1 VDRRPIA
8 SRDTRWAHASA
19 RWLQAQ
25 GATPNGISMASIF
38 CSLLAAMCLYCGM
51 HASIWQGR
59 VLLLIAALLI
69 VARLVC
75 NLLDGLVAVEGG
87 MQSPGGAV
95 YNDLPDRISD
105 AVTLLGVG
113 YSISAWP
120 WAVDLGWAAAL
131 LAVMTAYVRVLG
143 GACGLPQR
151 FSGPFAKQQRMVVII
166 FAAIMCVGL
175 PVPWQQWTMLGALV
189 LVTLGSALTVV
200 LRTRAILHDLAAK

>member
-1 VDRRPIA
+1 MDRRPIA

-175 PVPWQQWTMLGALV
+175 PVPWQQWAMLGALV
-189 LVTLGSALTVV
+189 LVALGSALTVV

>member
-1 VDRRPIA
+1 MDRRPIA
-8 SRDTRWAHASA
+8 SRDTRWAHTSA

-25 GATPNGISMASIF
+25 GATPNGISMASIS

-175 PVPWQQWTMLGALV
+175 PVPWQQWAMLGALV
-189 LVTLGSALTVV
+189 LVALGSALTVV

>member
-1 VDRRPIA
+1 
-8 SRDTRWAHASA
+8 
-19 RWLQAQ
+19 
-25 GATPNGISMASIF
+25 
-38 CSLLAAMCLYCGM
+38 
-51 HASIWQGR
+51 
-59 VLLLIAALLI
+59 
-69 VARLVC
+69 
-75 NLLDGLVAVEGG
+75 VAVEGG

-189 LVTLGSALTVV
+189 LVALGSALTVV